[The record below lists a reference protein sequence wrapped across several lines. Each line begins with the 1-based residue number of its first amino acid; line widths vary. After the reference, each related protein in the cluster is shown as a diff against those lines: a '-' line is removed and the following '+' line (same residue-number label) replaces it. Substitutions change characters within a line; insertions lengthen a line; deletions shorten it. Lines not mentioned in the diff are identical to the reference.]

1 MKDPTGHRL
10 RVTRIALGLSEKQ
23 AAADY
28 GITLRTYRKWEDG
41 ARQRDCWRLT
51 RGYIAFAEKYDV
63 SLDWLI
69 GGKAANNLGHLAVN
83 RGATVAILPRENK
96 RLPANLFGY

>member
-41 ARQRDCWRLT
+41 ARPRDCWRT
-51 RGYIAFAEKYDV
+51 TQGYIAFARKYDV
-63 SLDWLI
+63 SIDWLI
-69 GGKAANNLGHLAVN
+69 VGDTNILRHLAVN
-83 RGATVAILPRENK
+83 RGARVAILPRENK
-96 RLPANLFGY
+96 RIPAHLFG